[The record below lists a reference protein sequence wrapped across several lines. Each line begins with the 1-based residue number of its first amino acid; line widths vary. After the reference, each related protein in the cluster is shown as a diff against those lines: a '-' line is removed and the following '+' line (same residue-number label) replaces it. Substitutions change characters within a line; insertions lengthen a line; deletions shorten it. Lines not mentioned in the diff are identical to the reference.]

1 MTNAKSRSGSTK
13 RSAQTGGLRSAI
25 AAKLKDTPEQQGVV
39 GPVVERL
46 CKVGWSLEQIVFGK
60 SEWRVPKSPS
70 EQTKREKGKT
80 FLGFPVDIA
89 VFDDPANT
97 GDSRHLLFMIECKQP
112 NETAGVSQLEGYF
125 VAEPHAQ
132 LGVWANNAASGSA
145 VAFLFRD
152 PSGRLL
158 LKRRL
163 IDELPRPGEPIE
175 PDTQRTTF
183 RDLIAPPEHILRQ
196 TVEDLL
202 DKVVINDS
210 NVTRREEQLDQ
221 LCNLLLLKLESDK
234 QAKSNLSEPA
244 FFRMLENAQRTAA
257 AIRSRYESFVALY
270 PDTFTTDHDKRLR
283 LSDSSIALCVDAL
296 AGLRLIDLG
305 VSTVSVAFQ
314 VLRSEALKQ
323 GEGQYF
329 TPQAVIEAGVR
340 LMRIDWEDIVLDPAC
355 GTGGFLVESMSEIQ
369 RRNPYMAAEDLTRW
383 AQTHIFGVEKDAIG
397 LKLTKAIMQIAGD
410 GSAHCVRGDSIRVHD
425 WARDF
430 PHLTHPQFANG
441 RFTKILTN
449 PPFGQNLKVSGSD
462 CRLSSLEI
470 AKRGGDTYSDLE
482 IGLLF
487 LQRAY
492 DWLRVGGWV
501 GIVLPET
508 YFFSANYAFVFDW
521 MKTRFRPIV
530 VANVPMDAFQ
540 GFCRAKTNF
549 YVLEK
554 IA

>member
-1 MTNAKSRSGSTK
+1 M
-13 RSAQTGGLRSAI
+13 
-25 AAKLKDTPEQQGVV
+25 
-39 GPVVERL
+39 
-46 CKVGWSLEQIVFGK
+46 
-60 SEWRVPKSPS
+60 
-70 EQTKREKGKT
+70 
-80 FLGFPVDIA
+80 
-89 VFDDPANT
+89 
-97 GDSRHLLFMIECKQP
+97 
-112 NETAGVSQLEGYF
+112 
-125 VAEPHAQ
+125 
-132 LGVWANNAASGSA
+132 
-145 VAFLFRD
+145 
-152 PSGRLL
+152 
-158 LKRRL
+158 
-163 IDELPRPGEPIE
+163 
-175 PDTQRTTF
+175 
-183 RDLIAPPEHILRQ
+183 
-196 TVEDLL
+196 
-202 DKVVINDS
+202 
-210 NVTRREEQLDQ
+210 
-221 LCNLLLLKLESDK
+221 
-234 QAKSNLSEPA
+234 
-244 FFRMLENAQRTAA
+244 
-257 AIRSRYESFVALY
+257 
-270 PDTFTTDHDKRLR
+270 
-283 LSDSSIALCVDAL
+283 CVDAL

-314 VLRSEALKQ
+314 FLRSEALKQ

-355 GTGGFLVESMSEIQ
+355 GTGGFLVESMREIQ

-430 PHLTHPQFANG
+430 PHLAHPQFANG

-470 AKRGGDTYSDLE
+470 AKRRGGTYSDLE

-492 DWLRVGGWV
+492 DWLRIGGWV

-521 MKTRFRPIV
+521 MKTRFRPVV

>member
-1 MTNAKSRSGSTK
+1 MSNAKSRSASTK
-13 RSAQTGGLRSAI
+13 RSAQPGGLRSAI

-46 CKVGWSLEQIVFGK
+46 CEIGWSLDQIVFGK

-70 EQTKREKGKT
+70 EQTKREKGKN

-97 GDSRHLLFMIECKQP
+97 GDPRHLLFMIECKQP
-112 NETAGVSQLEGYF
+112 DETAGVSQLEGYF

-234 QAKSNLSEPA
+234 QAKSNQSEPA

-283 LSDSSIALCVDAL
+283 LSDSSIAMCVDAL

-355 GTGGFLVESMSEIQ
+355 GTGGFLVESMREIQ
-369 RRNPYMAAEDLTRW
+369 RRNPYMTAEDLTRW

-430 PHLTHPQFANG
+430 PHLAHPQLANG

-449 PPFGQNLKVSGSD
+449 PPFGQNLKVSGND

-492 DWLRVGGWV
+492 DWLRIGGWV

-521 MKTRFRPIV
+521 MKTRFRPVV